1 MLVTAVSYAV
11 ITIDELLEQHDHI
24 EEQILFSIAIVL
36 YIGIA
41 YWIVKSTSI
50 KPLIIL
56 IAGNVSLVVLYFIAE
71 SSLSESLL
79 GMETEELSDF
89 GITVKIFQIAII
101 VLSIIQIKTLIHLLK
116 KPVNVTKDEQTE

>member
-1 MLVTAVSYAV
+1 MNTIKTIIITLMLVTAVSYAV

-36 YIGIA
+36 YVGIA
-41 YWIVKSTSI
+41 YWMIKSTSL

-56 IAGNVSLVVLYFIAE
+56 IAGNTSLVVLYFIAE
-71 SSLSESLL
+71 SSLSETLL

-101 VLSIIQIKTLIHLLK
+101 VLSIIHIKTLKQEKI
-116 KPVNVTKDEQTE
+116 

>member
-1 MLVTAVSYAV
+1 MLVTAVSYTV

-36 YIGIA
+36 YVGIA
-41 YWIVKSTSI
+41 YWMIKSTSL

-56 IAGNVSLVVLYFIAE
+56 IAGNASLVVLYFIAE
-71 SSLSESLL
+71 SPLSESLL

-116 KPVNVTKDEQTE
+116 KPVNVTKDEQTK

>member
-36 YIGIA
+36 YVGIA
-41 YWIVKSTSI
+41 YWIIKSTSI
-50 KPLIIL
+50 KPLIIV
-56 IAGNVSLVVLYFIAE
+56 IAGNASLVVLYFIAE

-116 KPVNVTKDEQTE
+116 KPVNVTKDE

>member
-36 YIGIA
+36 YVGIA
-41 YWIVKSTSI
+41 YWIIKSTSI

-56 IAGNVSLVVLYFIAE
+56 IAGNASLVVLYFIAE

-116 KPVNVTKDEQTE
+116 KPVNVTKDE

>member
-1 MLVTAVSYAV
+1 MNTIKTIIITLMLVTAVSYAV
-11 ITIDELLEQHDHI
+11 ITTDELLEQHEHI

-36 YIGIA
+36 YVGIA
-41 YWIVKSTSI
+41 YWMVKSTSL
-50 KPLIIL
+50 KPFIIV

-71 SSLSESLL
+71 SSLSETLL

-101 VLSIIQIKTLIHLLK
+101 VLSIIHIKTFKQEKI
-116 KPVNVTKDEQTE
+116 

>member
-11 ITIDELLEQHDHI
+11 ITTDELLEQHDHI

-36 YIGIA
+36 YVAIA
-41 YWIVKSTSI
+41 YWIIKSTSI
-50 KPLIIL
+50 KPLIIA
-56 IAGNVSLVVLYFIAE
+56 IAGNASLVVLYFIAE

-89 GITVKIFQIAII
+89 GVTVKIFQIVII
-101 VLSIIQIKTLIHLLK
+101 VLSIIQIKTLK
-116 KPVNVTKDEQTE
+116 

>member
-36 YIGIA
+36 YVGIA
-41 YWIVKSTSI
+41 YWIIKSTSI